1 METPVL
7 EIKALSKSYGRLK
20 ALDDFSLIVNKGE
33 ICGMLGPNGSG
44 KTTTLGILL
53 DILIADE
60 GTYCWF
66 GQAPTSNLR
75 KRVGALLEQPLF
87 YPYLS
92 AVRNLQIIADI
103 KKTSYNQIDEII
115 QTVGLSARKDSKY
128 STFSLGMK
136 QRLAIAAALIGNP
149 DVLILDEPTNGLD
162 PQGIAEIRELILN
175 ISRKGMTIILASHLL
190 DEVQKICTHVVI
202 LEKGKKRHAGRVDEV
217 LNNSAKLELAAP
229 DLQALRDAL
238 QRAPFILNLKEEGE
252 ILLATID
259 QATNPAEISKYL
271 ADQQLYLTHL
281 YYRKQSLE
289 KYFLELLKEN
299 NA

>member
-7 EIKALSKSYGRLK
+7 EIKGLSKTYGRLK
-20 ALDDFSLIVNKGE
+20 ALDDFSLVVKKGE

-53 DILIADE
+53 DILIADK
-60 GTYCWF
+60 GSYYWF
-66 GQAPTSNLR
+66 GQAPTSDLR

-103 KKTSYNQIDEII
+103 KNASYKPIDEILE
-115 QTVGLSARKDSKY
+115 TVGLSARKDSKY

-136 QRLAIAAALIGNP
+136 QRLAIAAALIGRP

-162 PQGIAEIRELILN
+162 PQGIAEIRELILS

-202 LEKGKKRHAGRVDEV
+202 LDKGKKRHAGRVDEV
-217 LNNSAKLELAAP
+217 LNNSVKLELAAE
-229 DLQALRDAL
+229 DLQALARVL
-238 QRAPFILNLKEEGE
+238 QQAPFILNLKEEGE
-252 ILLATID
+252 ILLATLNP
-259 QATNPAEISKYL
+259 ATSPAEISRYL
-271 ADQQLYLTHL
+271 ADQQIYLTHL